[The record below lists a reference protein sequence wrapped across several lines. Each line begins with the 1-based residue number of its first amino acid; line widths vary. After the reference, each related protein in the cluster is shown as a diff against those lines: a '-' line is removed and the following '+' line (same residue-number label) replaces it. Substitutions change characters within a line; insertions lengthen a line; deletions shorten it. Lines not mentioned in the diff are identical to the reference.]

1 MRSLRNVNTIAS
13 PRQAP
18 TLKLL
23 GPVGFT
29 GGTGRIPPNR
39 SIAEILEPLALLH
52 LAGPTVPCHT
62 FASTMAA
69 RTSDPTG
76 LVSRTRS
83 ALGKDEAGD
92 WWLPVATR
100 RPDQRFYQLH
110 PGITSD
116 WTKFREI
123 TGDNPQG
130 CSTTALQT
138 ALQLVTGVPLDTG
151 THLWRWA
158 DSYRES
164 MISTIAVTAHEM
176 AGRSLAL
183 GDTATAR
190 WAIETALGTDPWS
203 EPLGRDELAIARR
216 EGDLGRA
223 RRIADRL
230 VDQARTAGIPLDATT
245 ANLIRATNGHH
256 AGTPRPTHQRLGT
269 PHHRKRI
276 DSAS

>member
-1 MRSLRNVNTIAS
+1 MRSLRSINTITS

-23 GPVGFT
+23 GPVTFT
-29 GGTGRIPPNR
+29 GGTGHIPPNR

-83 ALGKDEAGD
+83 ALGKDEAGA

-100 RPDQRFYQLH
+100 HPDQRVYQLH

-116 WTKFREI
+116 WTRFREL
-123 TGDNPQG
+123 TGSHSS
-130 CSTTALQT
+130 CSTTALQA
-138 ALQLVTGVPLDTG
+138 ALQLVNGVPLDTG

-164 MISTIAVTAHEM
+164 MISTIATTAHEL

-223 RRIADRL
+223 HRIANRL
-230 VDQARTAGIPLDATT
+230 VDQARTAGIALDATT
-245 ANLIRATNGHH
+245 ANLIRATNGHRGD
-256 AGTPRPTHQRLGT
+256 GTRPTHQRLGT
-269 PHHRKRI
+269 QHHRTRV